1 MIIQLRY
8 RNYYQC
14 ANGVALIDIISVIW
28 IELRLLCKALH
39 LYAGL
44 FDCIGNKNKPPAM
57 QVRSQKA
64 LASRKNLHV
73 IMSLRFANQIQY
85 NKEVSEWITTVYHTQ
100 NGHANII

>member
-1 MIIQLRY
+1 MFAPDEIKGVPLDKQSFI
-8 RNYYQC
+8 
-14 ANGVALIDIISVIW
+14 NGVNKPFM
-28 IELRLLCKALH
+28 ELFL
-39 LYAGL
+39 
-44 FDCIGNKNKPPAM
+44 CIGNKNKPPAM
-57 QVRSQKA
+57 QVCSQKA

>member
-1 MIIQLRY
+1 MESLEYIEKYVTQNLW
-8 RNYYQC
+8 
-14 ANGVALIDIISVIW
+14 SVINVVW
-28 IELRLLCKALH
+28 SSAFVCRA
-39 LYAGL
+39 
-44 FDCIGNKNKPPAM
+44 FNCIGNKNKPPAM
-57 QVRSQKA
+57 QVCSQKA